1 MTVEGENNPMS
12 SIPSHP
18 AKEGKGRK
26 GEVLVAGGRLNAVTT
41 LTKGPP
47 ARKSCGKREI
57 AIRAA
62 AVAAAADLVIFS

>member
-18 AKEGKGRK
+18 AKEGKEGK
-26 GEVLVAGGRLNAVTT
+26 EVLVAGGRLNAVTT